1 MIKDLM
7 GDGGRSLFFL
17 ILSFGCLW
25 VILDLFYGK
34 KTLVVLVDN
43 IFDGDSKSDGITL
56 SKDDETETKK
66 TEKEA
71 ANKKDSSTD
80 KKKTENT
87 GGGGAW

>member
-43 IFDGDSKSDGITL
+43 IFDGDSKTDGITL
-56 SKDDETETKK
+56 SKGNETETKK
-66 TEKEA
+66 TEKKA
-71 ANKKDSSTD
+71 AEKTKTDDD
-80 KKKTENT
+80 KKKTEST
-87 GGGGAW
+87 GGGAW